1 MNDFTIDTD
10 QIDADQLLEGAEA
23 IDERLGEREDEREL
37 EAQQQ
42 AEAEAQPK
50 LQDNEPQL
58 AANDPRRDGVG
69 FNIPDIAAE
78 FGAATGGGLVDTGS
92 SILTAKE
99 RVEDMFNGEMAREG
113 ENYEPEWNPLKGKN
127 SPVTTTWWGGL
138 LRAGVHYASL
148 TAGLIG
154 AVKLAAVAGIP
165 GAGIAAVAT
174 GTKLAKGAKLAAGA
188 SKAAKFAHPIQLA
201 LQNKSRATQ
210 VAAFLGTGATKGA
223 MADVVSEYSQE
234 DNMMGELKKHYPWME
249 GNPLATNPE
258 DSPFMKTLKN
268 VVEGMGIG
276 IVFDFAGMAMRRGVR
291 KLRGVEETEPDLE
304 GVMKAFDRSDD
315 IDVQKVEMGV
325 MQLEIPGMGAYK
337 NEVIADLHQ
346 GSPISRTPGPLDNI
360 NERKQLSIEW
370 GADME
375 GSMSSMTTPAQLA
388 RSSDFTKLP
397 TDEIDKI
404 YKESLGDD
412 RAAALMA
419 DLQSRVKNPYEV
431 LAESYQGFREL
442 VEGRNVTDATS
453 LEEYFDPVLNGLN
466 AEDLPIKD
474 FGQKIVTMDLVNAAN
489 AKNLRDMA
497 IGAREIVD
505 VADVFATDGPMQVIA
520 DRLAYGITQVKTA
533 RYLWGEAGRQMRTP
547 EGVAK
552 GTEAFKARQAKI
564 KGQKDRMLEMKR
576 DSYEAV
582 TAMMQVAQRSKNE
595 DLTKALLEAFSMSN
609 KVTNLEDLYKFFESK
624 LKGGEFGKTS
634 SSQLIRELQGV
645 MVHSVLSGPKTPVR
659 AIMGTTTATM
669 LRPFAQ
675 AIGGAV
681 AMDGSMMR
689 EGLASLN
696 AMREVLPEAFQ
707 LFRSRLN
714 SYWTGELSTVKT
726 KNFEFSKRDQEWDAI
741 GEMIRIRKEM
751 GKEVSPGTEAAY
763 HIANAARAANNSNLL
778 TYSTKIMAATDD
790 AFGFIMARA
799 RARQLAMREA
809 LENQKIGNLSDVNP
823 GLLKE
828 AEDKFYKQFLDSEGN
843 VDFNTDAALK
853 FAREEGTL
861 TRDLSGFSKGLDN
874 LMGQTP
880 WAKPFML
887 FARTGVNGLELTMK
901 HMPLFNRLVKDE
913 RRILNA
919 TLDQA
924 DAGELFDIGIMNAKD
939 LMQSKAIMKG
949 RGAIGAGVITM
960 ASMHFMSGNLTGNG
974 PQDRQQRQMMLD
986 AGWRPR
992 SIKIGN
998 VWVSYDSFEPFN
1010 SILSF
1015 VADIGDHYELMG
1027 PEWTEKNLFKTSLV
1041 LAQGVANKSYMA
1053 GLQQFVDLL
1062 SAQPGQAEK
1071 IVASLVNNQVPL
1083 SSLRNELGKLFNPYM
1098 KELNAGFLD
1107 NIRNRNQLSEA
1118 LSGDPLPV
1126 KYDLLTGDPIKNWD
1140 FPTRMFNMFSPVQMN
1155 LDHSPGRALLFNSG
1169 YDLRIAGYASPTGVS
1184 LKDSPAV
1191 RSMYQRAIGEQGLQK
1206 KLDKLAESQKVK
1218 DSLAQM
1224 EADKN
1229 AGRFGKDPMDYHHNR
1244 VIRQLMNEAQRR
1256 AWASIAQDP
1265 EVAQLIEKKR
1275 LLDSAKANTRRG
1287 NYDDANTVY
1296 DQAQEV
1302 LNMPIR

>member
-10 QIDADQLLEGAEA
+10 QIDADQLLEGADA

-42 AEAEAQPK
+42 AEAEAQAK
-50 LQDNEPQL
+50 LQEGKPQL

-78 FGAATGGGLVDTGS
+78 FGAATGGGLIDTGS

-99 RVEDMFNGEMAREG
+99 RVQDMFNGEMAREG
-113 ENYEPEWNPLKGKN
+113 EDYEPEWNPLKGKN

-138 LRAGVHYASL
+138 IRGGVHFASM
-148 TAGLIG
+148 TA
-154 AVKLAAVAGIP
+154 ALAAAIKGAALIPVVGAPAAAAAG
-165 GAGIAAVAT
+165 GLSALGKAGKY
-174 GTKLAKGAKLAAGA
+174 GWLAKGAITGGA
-188 SKAAKFAHPIQLA
+188 VDL
-201 LQNKSRATQ
+201 
-210 VAAFLGTGATKGA
+210 
-223 MADVVSEYSQE
+223 VSEYSQE
-234 DNMMGELKKHYPWME
+234 DNAMGELKKHFPWME

-276 IVFDFAGMAMRRGVR
+276 IVFDGALMAVR
-291 KLRGVEETEPDLE
+291 KGMRMRKGIQEPDTDGL
-304 GVMKAFDRSDD
+304 DRAIARNDD
-315 IDVQKVEMGV
+315 IEAQKVEMGV
-325 MQLEIPGMGAYK
+325 EQLQLPGFGAYK
-337 NEVIADLHQ
+337 NEPIADLHQ
-346 GSPISRTPGPLDNI
+346 GAPMSRAPGQLDNI
-360 NERKQLSIEW
+360 NERRQLSIQW

-375 GSMSSMTTPAQLA
+375 GSMSSMNTPAQLA

-404 YKESLGDD
+404 FKESLGDD

-442 VEGRNVTDATS
+442 VDGRNVTDATT
-453 LEEYFDPVLNGLN
+453 LEDYFDPVLNGLN

-474 FGQKIVTMDLVNAAN
+474 FGQKIVIMDLVNAAN

-505 VADVFATDGPMQVIA
+505 VADVFAPDGPMKVIA

-547 EGVAK
+547 EGAAK
-552 GTEAFKARQAKI
+552 GAEAFKARQAKI

-576 DSYEAV
+576 DAYEAV

-609 KVTNLEDLYKFFESK
+609 KVTNLEDLYKYFESK

-681 AMDGSMMR
+681 AMDGAMMR

-823 GLLKE
+823 ELLKE

-949 RGAIGAGVITM
+949 RGAIGAGLITM

-974 PQDRQQRQMMLD
+974 PQDRQQRQMKLD

-1098 KELNAGFLD
+1098 KELNSGFLD

-1126 KYDLLTGDPIKNWD
+1126 KYDLLTGDPIKDHD

-1155 LDHSPGRALLFNSG
+1155 LDYSPGRAMLFNSG
-1169 YDLRIAGYASPTGVS
+1169 YDLRIAGYSSPTGVS

-1191 RSMYQRAIGEQGLQK
+1191 RSMYQQAIGKQGLQK

-1244 VIRQLMNEAQRR
+1244 VIRQLMNDAQRR

-1287 NYDDANTVY
+1287 NYDAANTVY